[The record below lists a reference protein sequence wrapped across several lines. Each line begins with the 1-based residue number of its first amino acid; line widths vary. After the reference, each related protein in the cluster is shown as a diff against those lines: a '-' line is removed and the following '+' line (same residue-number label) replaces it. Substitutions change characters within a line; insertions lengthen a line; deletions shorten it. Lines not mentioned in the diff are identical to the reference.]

1 MTNLWVT
8 PDELGD
14 YAETEYS
21 YDACKA
27 ASQILW
33 SLSGR
38 KFGGIAT
45 VTERYVCA
53 AKTYRLGA
61 SSKTYNPVLLD
72 RDIYNIPSEEF
83 DNYAEI
89 TSDGLSPMSRV
100 RLRGRPVVKVHTV
113 RNRNGGVIDPSK
125 YYLVDHSTIQAA
137 AGIPWTPCNVEVT
150 YTYGAYPPAAGR
162 AAARIMA
169 LEFAKLWAGDDC
181 ALPERVTTI
190 SRQGVSFTLLDN
202 QDFVDDMRTGL
213 YAVDLFLKSVNPDR
227 ARSKSRVF
235 SPDMP
240 RARRSVSKPVIY
252 GESPADLIVTPD
264 GGSVTISLEYLN
276 AEWLAEETGWELSL
290 DILNYSGSRSIT
302 LPDGAVLNEAET
314 GVVLSASYKDALGV
328 LGMVDVGQYD
338 LYATRPSLEDPN
350 VPETVRV
357 TSGNVRISLSTSV
370 INAYTIGSTLQ

>member
-1 MTNLWVT
+1 MTNLWIT

-14 YAETEYS
+14 YAETTYA

-33 SLSGR
+33 ALSGR

-61 SSKTYNPVLLD
+61 SAKTYNPVLLD
-72 RDIYNIPSEEF
+72 RDIYNIPAEEF

-100 RLRGRPVVKVHTV
+100 RLRGRPVIKVHTV
-113 RNRNGGVIDPSK
+113 RNRGGGIIDPSK

-169 LEFAKLWAGDDC
+169 MEFVKLWSGDDC
-181 ALPERVTTI
+181 MLPERVTTI
-190 SRQGVSFTLLDN
+190 TRQGVSFTLLDN

-240 RARRSVSKPVIY
+240 RARRSVPKSMIY
-252 GESPADLIVTPD
+252 GESQADLTVTAN
-264 GGSVTISLEYLN
+264 GGSTTMSLEYLD
-276 AEWLAEETGWELSL
+276 ADWLLDGTGWELSL
-290 DILNYSGSRSIT
+290 DVLNYSGSRSVTIAA
-302 LPDGAVLNEAET
+302 GATVDEAEET
-314 GVVLSASYKDALGV
+314 VTLSLGYKDALGV
-328 LGMVDVGQYD
+328 LGMIDTGQYD
-338 LYATRPSLEDPN
+338 LYATRPSLEDPT
-350 VPETVRV
+350 VPETVRII
-357 TSGNVRISLSTSV
+357 SGNVRIKLSSSV
-370 INAYTIGSTLQ
+370 ISAYTIGSTV

>member
-100 RLRGRPVVKVHTV
+100 RLRGRPVIKVHAV
-113 RNRNGGVIDPSK
+113 RNRNGGVIDSSK
-125 YYLVDHSTIQAA
+125 YYLVDHSTLQAA

-150 YTYGAYPPAAGR
+150 YTYGSYPPAAGR

-169 LEFAKLWAGDDC
+169 MEFVKLWSGDDC

-240 RARRSVSKPVIY
+240 RARRSVPKPVIY
-252 GESPADLIVTPD
+252 GESSADLIVTPA
-264 GGSVTISLEYLN
+264 GGSTTLTFEEID
-276 AEWLAEETGWELSL
+276 ADWLDDGTGWELSL
-290 DILNYSGSRSIT
+290 DVLNYSGSRST
-302 LPDGAVLNEAET
+302 TVAGGAVINDPEDTVTLA
-314 GVVLSASYKDALGV
+314 LSYKDALGV
-328 LGMVDVGQYD
+328 LGMVDTGQYD
-338 LYATRPSLEDPN
+338 LYATRPSLEDPG

-357 TSGNVRISLSTSV
+357 LSGNVRIKLSTSV
-370 INAYTIGSTLQ
+370 ISAYTIGNTL

>member
-8 PDELGD
+8 PDQLGD
-14 YAETEYS
+14 YAEAEYS

-33 SLSGR
+33 ALSGR
-38 KFGGIAT
+38 RYGGIAT

-89 TSDGLSPMSRV
+89 TSDGLSPMSRI
-100 RLRGRPVVKVHTV
+100 RLRGRPVVKIHAV
-113 RNRNGGVIDPSK
+113 RNRSGGIIDSSK
-125 YYLVDHSTIQAA
+125 YYLVDHSTLQAA

-150 YTYGAYPPAAGR
+150 YTYGSYPPAAGA
-162 AAARIMA
+162 AAARILAM
-169 LEFAKLWAGDDC
+169 EFVKLWSGDDC
-181 ALPERVTTI
+181 ALPERVTTV

-240 RARRSVSKPVIY
+240 RARRSVSKPMIY
-252 GESPADLIVTPD
+252 GESAIDLIVTPD
-264 GGSVTISLEYLN
+264 GGSMTASLASID
-276 AEWLAEETGWELSL
+276 AEWLTDGTGWDLSL
-290 DILNYSGSRSIT
+290 DILNYSGSKSTT
-302 LPDGAVLNEAET
+302 LQDGATVDASDET
-314 GVVLSASYKDALGV
+314 VTLTAGYRDVLGV

-338 LYATRPSLEDPN
+338 LYATRPSLTNPS
-350 VPETVRV
+350 VSETVRII
-357 TSGNVRISLSTSV
+357 SGNVRIKLSTSV
-370 INAYTIGSTLQ
+370 ISAYNIGSTL

>member
-100 RLRGRPVVKVHTV
+100 RLRGRPVLKIHAV
-113 RNRNGGVIDPSK
+113 RNRNGSVIDSSK
-125 YYLVDHSTIQAA
+125 YYLVDHSTIQAS
-137 AGIPWTPCNVEVT
+137 AGIPWTPCNIEVT

-169 LEFAKLWAGDDC
+169 MEFVKLWSGDDC

-240 RARRSVSKPVIY
+240 RARRSVPKSLIY
-252 GESPADLIVTPD
+252 GESSVDLVVTPS
-264 GGSVTISLEYLN
+264 GGSTTLSFEEID
-276 AEWLAEETGWELSL
+276 AEWLDDGTGWELSL
-290 DILNYSGSRSIT
+290 DVLNYSGSRSMTIAGGAAINDPEDTVT
-302 LPDGAVLNEAET
+302 LSL
-314 GVVLSASYKDALGV
+314 SYKDALSM
-328 LGMVDVGQYD
+328 LGMVDTGQYD
-338 LYATRPSLEDPN
+338 LYATRPSLENPA

-357 TSGNVRISLSTSV
+357 LSGNVRIKLSTSV
-370 INAYTIGSTLQ
+370 ISAYTIGSTI